1 MRVLGID
8 WGNKRLGL
16 ALSDLSG
23 TIANPLPALSRKG
36 DTTDIARIVEMI
48 REYEVERIVVGIP
61 LGNDGLAGK
70 SAKAAEKFSVLL
82 EKTTNVPVDRI
93 DERYSTHAAER
104 ALLEADMSR
113 KKRKGL
119 RDGVAAAWF
128 LQTYLDSKSAGAQH
142 AAPLRRKKS

>member
-16 ALSDLSG
+16 AISDLSG
-23 TIANPLPALSRKG
+23 TIANPLPFIARKG
-36 DTTDIARIVEMI
+36 DVADIARIGELI

-61 LGNDGLAGK
+61 LGQDGLPGE
-70 SAKAAEKFSVLL
+70 AARAAQKFSALL
-82 EKTTNVPVDRI
+82 EEALNLPVDNI

-104 ALLEADMSR
+104 TLLEADMSR
-113 KKRKGL
+113 SKRKGL

-128 LQTYLDSKSAGAQH
+128 LQAYLDSKEKTGH
-142 AAPLRRKKS
+142 ER